1 MSKWGARRRKLALLI
16 LLAGVGYAAA
26 VYFDKKNQKRRWRY
40 RKRTP
45 IPYQYRRHEFNLDTW
60 PDERI
65 RRYLWF
71 SREEIQTLV
80 PLLHLDDVEYLCR
93 VKPTPECA
101 FSVVCY
107 RLSSPTRLVDCI
119 DAFGRSEAWISIVFN
134 AVTTFL
140 DTRFSA
146 LLRWHPQLNNY
157 KRLQAFGQAVL
168 QDGGQG
174 LGLIWGFIDG
184 SFVGFCQSIDPE
196 HQRRMYSGYYKG
208 HGMKWQAIVTPDG
221 LVSSLCGPWAG
232 PVNDWTMLQESGILE
247 DFRRVYG
254 EKERL
259 YVYGDPAYIG
269 AFGIMGP
276 YQHVGG
282 RHALPEDEYQFN
294 VALSSVRIAV
304 EHAFGHIF
312 KQWSFTGFERGMQ
325 EGLSPVA
332 AYFSTAVLFTNC
344 LKCFRGSQTS
354 ERFGIELPSIEEYLQ

>member
-1 MSKWGARRRKLALLI
+1 MI

-65 RRYLWF
+65 RRYLRF
-71 SREEIQTLV
+71 SREEIRTLV
-80 PLLHLDDVEYLCR
+80 PLLHLEDVEYPCR

-184 SFVGFCQSIDPE
+184 SFVGFC
-196 HQRRMYSGYYKG
+196 
-208 HGMKWQAIVTPDG
+208 
-221 LVSSLCGPWAG
+221 
-232 PVNDWTMLQESGILE
+232 
-247 DFRRVYG
+247 
-254 EKERL
+254 
-259 YVYGDPAYIG
+259 
-269 AFGIMGP
+269 
-276 YQHVGG
+276 
-282 RHALPEDEYQFN
+282 
-294 VALSSVRIAV
+294 
-304 EHAFGHIF
+304 
-312 KQWSFTGFERGMQ
+312 
-325 EGLSPVA
+325 
-332 AYFSTAVLFTNC
+332 
-344 LKCFRGSQTS
+344 
-354 ERFGIELPSIEEYLQ
+354 